1 MKEEK
6 WSMGDGKPRGGANIE
21 NVRFWDLPKA
31 SLEYIQKDSQK
42 AMKANPS
49 NKKNTEGKGNY
60 ADQIN
65 DAQTVLIWRKKNG
78 IKESLDEEKIVY
90 QVKGI
95 QKPESDA
102 FTSAAK
108 LMKLKVKFTKGSGGV
123 TLVQLDGTKSQ
134 LRKLDGV
141 VRGKSTYGD
150 PSTAGQGY
158 HFDESFVMES
168 AIQQGIFLDEG
179 KMGDLFLDIQQG
191 MTAKDIAKN
200 YPVSLAQA
208 KEFLKDYYSQK
219 PKRRTESVEGDTMDN
234 IEEVLSEG
242 KNLIPDFQ
250 EIVNTKGAKKIG
262 GIMVDMFTASVI
274 TQAYEKVSDKNKA
287 QMENS
292 DVKKLVGLAQRIM
305 GMKEGSEYKAVANP
319 TDATSLKGA
328 DGKKLYD
335 TAVGKGIKE
344 ESQNLNEKP
353 NMDGQKLTGQEISV
367 YFRKNK
373 VTDEFA
379 KLAVKIALDHGG
391 AMSFAIKKIEK
402 LKKGLSKHKD
412 VKKALD
418 HANFGENT
426 LPKIGI
432 KFKD

>member
-1 MKEEK
+1 MSGNKKNNGVHLQGTNEITAAYK
-6 WSMGDGKPRGGANIE
+6 GDTPGQTVDVYLKLAREANIE
-21 NVRFWDLPKA
+21 KKKERSKNFSQVFDNPLKGFPYNEDFTVRDMNEEIEAFMEGMDFWKVTVTKSINKLKKGQSVIVKARNSSEALTKGAKNMGDPKA
-31 SLEYIQKDSQK
+31 NMSGYMDAVKDTK
-42 AMKANPS
+42 FPTN
-49 NKKNTEGKGNY
+49 
-60 ADQIN
+60 
-65 DAQTVLIWRKKNG
+65 
-78 IKESLDEEKIVY
+78 
-90 QVKGI
+90 
-95 QKPESDA
+95 
-102 FTSAAK
+102 TSA
-108 LMKLKVKFTKGSGGV
+108 T
-123 TLVQLDGTKSQ
+123 Q
-134 LRKLDGV
+134 
-141 VRGKSTYGD
+141 GKRMGESSTM
-150 PSTAGQGY
+150 
-158 HFDESFVMES
+158 FEE
-168 AIQQGIFLDEG
+168 
-179 KMGDLFLDIQQG
+179 
-191 MTAKDIAKN
+191 
-200 YPVSLAQA
+200 
-208 KEFLKDYYSQK
+208 EFLKDYYSQK
-219 PKRRTESVEGDTMDN
+219 PKGDTMDN

-391 AMSFAIKKIEK
+391 AMNYAIKEIEK
-402 LKKGLSKHKD
+402 LKRGLSKHKD

-418 HANFGENT
+418 YANFGENT

>member
-1 MKEEK
+1 M
-6 WSMGDGKPRGGANIE
+6 PA
-21 NVRFWDLPKA
+21 
-31 SLEYIQKDSQK
+31 IQKIVSD
-42 AMKANPS
+42 
-49 NKKNTEGKGNY
+49 KG
-60 ADQIN
+60 
-65 DAQTVLIWRKKNG
+65 
-78 IKESLDEEKIVY
+78 
-90 QVKGI
+90 
-95 QKPESDA
+95 
-102 FTSAAK
+102 AAK
-108 LMKLKVKFTKGSGGV
+108 VGGV
-123 TLVQLDGTKSQ
+123 ML
-134 LRKLDGV
+134 
-141 VRGKSTYGD
+141 
-150 PSTAGQGY
+150 
-158 HFDESFVMES
+158 
-168 AIQQGIFLDEG
+168 
-179 KMGDLFLDIQQG
+179 
-191 MTAKDIAKN
+191 
-200 YPVSLAQA
+200 
-208 KEFLKDYYSQK
+208 
-219 PKRRTESVEGDTMDN
+219 
-234 IEEVLSEG
+234 
-242 KNLIPDFQ
+242 
-250 EIVNTKGAKKIG
+250 
-262 GIMVDMFTASVI
+262 DMFTASVI
-274 TQAYEKVSDKNKA
+274 VKAYNQVNDHLKH
-287 QMENS
+287 QF
-292 DVKKLVGLAQRIM
+292 VKKLVGLAQRIM